1 MPPLLEATNLELLRA
16 DRVLARGLSFALLA
30 GEVLR
35 VEGANGA
42 GKTTLL
48 RSLAG
53 LYSGFSGELSYR
65 GQALDAG
72 RRRLLRG
79 CSHFLGHAPAISLA
93 LTARENLRWLAT
105 LQMQAVEG
113 AAIDNALARV
123 GLAGYGEVACQQLS
137 AGQRRRVA
145 LARLFVSPAE
155 LWLLDEPFSA
165 LDKTAVAALE
175 DWISEFAA
183 AGGAVLLTTHHEP
196 IRVRPLRSISLGVA
210 P

>member
-16 DRVLARGLSFALLA
+16 DRVLARGLSFALQS

-53 LYSGFSGELSYR
+53 LYSGFSGQLSFR
-65 GQALDAG
+65 GQALDA
-72 RRRLLRG
+72 RQRNLLRG

-105 LQMQAVEG
+105 LQLQTVDDAVIG
-113 AAIDNALARV
+113 NALARV
-123 GLAGYGEVACQQLS
+123 GLDGYGEVTCQQLS

-175 DWISEFAA
+175 EWISEFAA
-183 AGGAVLLTTHHEP
+183 AGGAVVLTTHHEP
-196 IRVRPLRSISLGVA
+196 TRVRPLRSIRLGVA
-210 P
+210 S

>member
-1 MPPLLEATNLELLRA
+1 MLPLLEATNLELLRA
-16 DRVLARGLSFALLA
+16 DRVLARDLSFALRS

-48 RSLAG
+48 RCLAG
-53 LYSGFSGELSYR
+53 LYSGFAGQLYFR
-65 GQALDAG
+65 GRALDAS
-72 RRRLLRG
+72 RRGLLRG
-79 CSHFLGHAPAISLA
+79 CSHFLGHAPAISSA
-93 LTARENLRWLAT
+93 LTTRENLRWLAT
-105 LQMQAVEG
+105 LQRQTVGDE
-113 AAIDNALARV
+113 AIDRALTRV

-155 LWLLDEPFSA
+155 LWLLDEPFGA

-196 IRVRPLRSISLGVA
+196 TRVRPLRSFSLGVVS
-210 P
+210 